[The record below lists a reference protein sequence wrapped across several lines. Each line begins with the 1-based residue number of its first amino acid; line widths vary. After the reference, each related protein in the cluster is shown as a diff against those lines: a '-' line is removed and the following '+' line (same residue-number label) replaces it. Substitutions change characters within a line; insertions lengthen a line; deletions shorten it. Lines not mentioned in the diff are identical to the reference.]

1 MSNPIK
7 SEEVKPYEETSH
19 KTAQVSTMFNNIA
32 KYYDFLNH
40 FLSLGIDKRWRK
52 KAIAKLAA
60 AQPKVILDVATG
72 TGDLALEAEKQL
84 KPNQIIGVDISPK
97 MLEIGRKKVEK
108 QQLSHI
114 ITLEDGDSEKLHFP
128 DNHFDAITVAFGV
141 RNFANVEAGL
151 KDIVRVLKPN
161 GTLVVLEFSKP
172 KSFPFKQGYNFYFKY
187 VLPTIGRITSK
198 DKKAYSYLYESVQ
211 AFPEGEQFTQLL
223 TQIGL
228 QDTTCEPLTL
238 GICSIYTGK
247 KHSPQPPTSNPT
259 EG

>member
-1 MSNPIK
+1 
-7 SEEVKPYEETSH
+7 
-19 KTAQVSTMFNNIA
+19 
-32 KYYDFLNH
+32 
-40 FLSLGIDKRWRK
+40 
-52 KAIAKLAA
+52 
-60 AQPKVILDVATG
+60 LDVATG
-72 TGDLALEAEKQL
+72 TADLAIEAEKQL
-84 KPNQIIGVDISPK
+84 KPEKIIGIDISPN
-97 MLEIGRKKVEK
+97 MLEIGRKKIAK
-108 QQLSHI
+108 QQLSPI
-114 ITLEDGDSEKLHFP
+114 ITLEDGDSEKLNFP
-128 DNHFDAITVAFGV
+128 DNHFDAVTVAFGV

-172 KSFPFKQGYNFYFKY
+172 KSFPFKQGYNAYFKY
-187 VLPTIGRITSK
+187 VLPTIGRFTSK

-247 KHSPQPPTSNPT
+247 KTSPQPIAATDPTI
-259 EG
+259 E

>member
-7 SEEVKPYEETSH
+7 SEEVKPYEESSH

-52 KAIAKLAA
+52 KAIQKLVE
-60 AQPKVILDVATG
+60 AQPDTILDVATG
-72 TGDLALEAEKQL
+72 TADLALEAHKQL
-84 KPNQIIGVDISPK
+84 KASKIIGVDISTK
-97 MLEIGRKKVEK
+97 MLEIGRQKIEK
-108 QQLSHI
+108 QQLSNI
-114 ITLEDGDSEKLHFP
+114 ISLEEGDSEKLNFA
-128 DNHFDAITVAFGV
+128 DNSFDAVVVAFGV

-151 KDIVRVLKPN
+151 KDIIRVLKPN

-172 KSFPFKQGYNFYFKY
+172 KIFPFKQGYNFYFKY

-211 AFPEGEQFTQLL
+211 AFPEGEQFTNLL
-223 TQIGL
+223 TNLGL
-228 QDTTCEPLTL
+228 EQTKCEPLTM

-247 KHSPQPPTSNPT
+247 KISPIAA
-259 EG
+259 EELKKE